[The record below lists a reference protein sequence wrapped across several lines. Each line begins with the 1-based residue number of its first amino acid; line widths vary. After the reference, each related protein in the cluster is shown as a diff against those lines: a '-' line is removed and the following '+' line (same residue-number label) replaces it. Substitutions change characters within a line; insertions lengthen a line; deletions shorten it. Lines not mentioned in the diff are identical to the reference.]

1 MCYWKT
7 LGHQRKILKIL
18 RDKWKQKH
26 NIPKTMRCSKNAS
39 KKTANGSIS
48 LPQET
53 RKILNKKFHFI
64 PRESRKQRTNETP
77 NYYKEGNMISVK

>member
-1 MCYWKT
+1 
-7 LGHQRKILKIL
+7 
-18 RDKWKQKH
+18 
-26 NIPKTMRCSKNAS
+26 MRCSKNAS

-77 NYYKEGNMISVK
+77 NQYKEGNMISVKQRLKKQQERAMTPRAGSLKR